1 MLLHKILQHIV
12 ANDWCHL
19 YEILRHIVII
29 INADTAV
36 SIVYY
41 HIKSALIDLR
51 NGANHKGI
59 RIYKHM
65 QLQMNF
71 ASL

>member
-1 MLLHKILQHIV
+1 MLLHKIFQHIV

-36 SIVYY
+36 SIVYN

>member
-1 MLLHKILQHIV
+1 MLLHKIFQHIV

-36 SIVYY
+36 SIVYH

-51 NGANHKGI
+51 NGANHRGI
-59 RIYKHM
+59 RIYKDM

>member
-1 MLLHKILQHIV
+1 MLLQRIFQHIV
-12 ANDWCHL
+12 ANDWYHL

-41 HIKSALIDLR
+41 NIKSALTDLH
-51 NGANHKGI
+51 NGVNHKGI

-65 QLQMNF
+65 QLQMDF